1 MVPAPVLGSSP
12 SRRAP
17 SRGASAYP
25 GEVDLSLV
33 IMAAGIGSRFGGTKQ
48 LAGVGP
54 DGEAFL
60 DFAIADAAAAG
71 VTHTVLVVRSDIEGD
86 VRRHV
91 EIRHRHR
98 EITFVCQD
106 EHGPRRRKP
115 WGTGHAVLTAASAVE
130 GSFIVCNADDY
141 YGAESFLAVASI
153 VPEMPDDEAALAGFR
168 LDLTLPI
175 SGSVSRGICSIRD
188 GRLVSVVEH
197 HGIARD
203 GTGTIVAADPAADL
217 DADAI
222 ASMNLW
228 AFPHRLFERLDQEF
242 GLFLDHHGGDESAE
256 FLLPTVVSEMMA
268 DGELSVRV
276 IPTTSAWVGIT
287 HPADLD
293 IARERIA
300 SMRQI

>member
-1 MVPAPVLGSSP
+1 
-12 SRRAP
+12 
-17 SRGASAYP
+17 
-25 GEVDLSLV
+25 VDLSLV

-48 LAGVGP
+48 LARVGP
-54 DGEAFL
+54 NGEAFL

-71 VTHTVLVVRSDIEGD
+71 VTRTVLVVRSDIEDD

-98 EITFVCQD
+98 QVTFVRQD
-106 EHGPRRRKP
+106 EHGPRRAKP
-115 WGTGHAVLTAASAVE
+115 WGTGHAVLSAASAVD
-130 GSFIVCNADDY
+130 GPFLVCNADDY

-153 VPEMPDDEAALAGFR
+153 LPGMPDDEAGLAGFR
-168 LDLTLPI
+168 LDQTLPI
-175 SGSVSRGICSIRD
+175 SGSVSRGICSVHE

-203 GTGTIVAADPAADL
+203 GTGAIVAADPATVLAG
-217 DADAI
+217 DAI

-228 AFPHRLFERLDQEF
+228 AFPHRLFERLDREF
-242 GLFLDHHGGDESAE
+242 ALFVGRADSDEAAE

-268 DGELSVRV
+268 DGELTVRV
-276 IPTTSAWVGIT
+276 IPTSAAWVGIT
-287 HPADLD
+287 HQADVS

-300 SMRQI
+300 SMRPA